1 MQSQIDLEGDIDQAS
16 WFLYMDV
23 GQQHLVKTALFL
35 LEDAENM
42 LHTEPFP
49 DYADYSYC
57 IFPAAKAFEGLLK
70 KYLRD
75 EQLIT
80 QDTFNDRRFRIG
92 RALNPDVRES
102 HRDERWL
109 YDDVSQFC
117 GEGLANQIWQ
127 AWLECR
133 NHVFHYFADEIKPV
147 SLEEARWKV
156 VQILECIDAVTSCYY
171 RNQAPQEAQ
180 HGSS

>member
-70 KYLRD
+70 
-75 EQLIT
+75 
-80 QDTFNDRRFRIG
+80 
-92 RALNPDVRES
+92 
-102 HRDERWL
+102 
-109 YDDVSQFC
+109 
-117 GEGLANQIWQ
+117 
-127 AWLECR
+127 
-133 NHVFHYFADEIKPV
+133 
-147 SLEEARWKV
+147 
-156 VQILECIDAVTSCYY
+156 
-171 RNQAPQEAQ
+171 NQALQFRRQLAYCFHQ
-180 HGSS
+180 IQT